1 MGKTVRSKTPET
13 EAQRQRN
20 RMDDILRRQSQLNV
34 LRPSKNRLLTTVTGK
49 HPATSR

>member
-1 MGKTVRSKTPET
+1 MSKTIRPKAPET

-20 RMDDILRRQSQLNV
+20 SMDNILHRQSQLNV

-49 HPATSR
+49 HPSTPR